1 MKQVLADPNTIFLAA
16 ASFTQKCQKAQ
27 ILCIPLIHAR
37 KYMI

>member
-1 MKQVLADPNTIFLAA
+1 MKQVLADPAA
-16 ASFTQKCQKAQ
+16 GFTQKCQKAQ